1 MIWFAYQLAV
11 YAAFIG
17 SQYLWR
23 WSPNPILV
31 MILAVLFAGFTTRLM
46 AWIIDNSKAR
56 SQRLPTRALWQVDLS
71 DERAGW
77 LAGHLRRYELSQ
89 RRDQRDD

>member
-1 MIWFAYQLAV
+1 MVWFAYQLAV

-31 MILAVLFAGFTTRLM
+31 MILAVIFAGFTTRVML
-46 AWIIDNSKAR
+46 WLIDNSRLR
-56 SQRLPTRALWQVDLS
+56 SQHLPTRAFWQVDLE
-71 DERAGW
+71 DESAGW
-77 LAGHLRRYELSQ
+77 LAGHLRRYEQ
-89 RRDQRDD
+89 ARRRGEHS